1 MSTPETAVKHYRA
14 MLRLQRSARAA
25 AAVAWS
31 SLSAAYLSESWDSV
45 SPALERAVSRLQL
58 DAATRGAG
66 YGGNTLADQGLYEA
80 PEAWVDPSALSGVSS
95 RGASLGAALY
105 SAIPHTKDLIAGG
118 MPERVALARG
128 REVLQMSAATQ
139 VADAGRTAAGLD
151 TFARPKVG
159 YVRMLNPPSCSRCA
173 VLAGRFYRN
182 NEGFQR
188 HPRCDCVHVPTTRT
202 EAASSEGLVHDPYAY
217 FESLPEAAQDKTFGK
232 AQAQA
237 IRDGADL
244 FQVVNARRGMSYAG
258 VSADGS
264 RRGQKVAS
272 DFTREG
278 TTKRGYYGWITGD
291 FTKQGGRYQRTRQAR
306 MTPDAIYAQGLP
318 REATLDLLAKH
329 GYLLP
334 QGQVAEGAI
343 RGAGPVIPRSDLTAA
358 EKRLQTARLRWEAV
372 QDGRNPH
379 GRGPLTPEVAA
390 RVEAD
395 YRRWLASNGQIHT
408 N

>member
-31 SLSAAYLSESWDSV
+31 SLSAAYLSESWGSV

-80 PEAWVDPSALSGVSS
+80 PEAWVDPSSLAGVSS

-159 YVRMLNPPSCSRCA
+159 YVRMLNPPSCSRCS

-182 NEGFQR
+182 NEGFRR

-202 EAASSEGLVHDPYAY
+202 EAAESEGLVHDPYAY
-217 FESLPEAAQDKTFGK
+217 FESLSESAQDKTFGK

-258 VSADGS
+258 VSSDGS
-264 RRGQKVAS
+264 RRGQRVAS

-278 TTKRGYYGWITGD
+278 TTRRALWGGANPKGKRL
-291 FTKQGGRYQRTRQAR
+291 
-306 MTPDAIYAQGLP
+306 TPDAIYAQGLP

-343 RGAGPVIPRSDLTAA
+343 RGAGPVVPRSDLTAA

-379 GRGPLTPEVAA
+379 GRGPLTPEIAA
-390 RVEAD
+390 RVEGD

-408 N
+408 D

>member
-80 PEAWVDPSALSGVSS
+80 PEAWVDPSSLAGVSS

-128 REVLQMSAATQ
+128 REVLQMSAAAQ

-151 TFARPKVG
+151 TFARPRVG
-159 YVRMLNPPSCSRCA
+159 YVRMLNPPSCSRCS
-173 VLAGRFYRN
+173 VLAGRFYRS
-182 NEGFQR
+182 NEGFRR

-202 EAASSEGLVHDPYAY
+202 EAAESEGLVHDPYAY
-217 FESLPEAAQDKTFGK
+217 FESLSESAQDKTFGK

-278 TTKRGYYGWITGD
+278 TTRRALWGGANPKGKRL
-291 FTKQGGRYQRTRQAR
+291 
-306 MTPDAIYAQGLP
+306 TPDAIYAQGLP

-343 RGAGPVIPRSDLTAA
+343 RGAGPVAPRSDLTAA

-379 GRGPLTPEVAA
+379 GRGPLTPEIAA
-390 RVEAD
+390 RVEGD

-408 N
+408 D

>member
-45 SPALERAVSRLQL
+45 SPALVAAVSKLQL

-80 PEAWVDPSALSGVSS
+80 PEAWVDPSSLAGVSS

-118 MPERVALARG
+118 MPERVALSRG
-128 REVLQMSAATQ
+128 REVLQMSAAAQ

-159 YVRMLNPPSCSRCA
+159 YVRMLNPPSCSRCS
-173 VLAGRFYRN
+173 VLAGRFYRS
-182 NEGFQR
+182 NEGFRR

-217 FESLPEAAQDKTFGK
+217 FESLSEAAQDKTFGK

-258 VSADGS
+258 VSSDGS
-264 RRGQKVAS
+264 RRGQRVAS

-278 TTKRGYYGWITGD
+278 TTRRALWGGANPKGKRL
-291 FTKQGGRYQRTRQAR
+291 
-306 MTPDAIYAQGLP
+306 TPDAIYAQGLP

-343 RGAGPVIPRSDLTAA
+343 RGAGPVAPRSDLTAA

-379 GRGPLTPEVAA
+379 GRGPLTPDIAA
-390 RVEAD
+390 RVEGD

-408 N
+408 D

>member
-80 PEAWVDPSALSGVSS
+80 PEAWVDPSSLAGVSS

-159 YVRMLNPPSCSRCA
+159 YVRMLNPPSCSRCS

-202 EAASSEGLVHDPYAY
+202 EAAESEGLVHDPYAY
-217 FESLPEAAQDKTFGK
+217 FESLSESAQDKTFGK

-258 VSADGS
+258 VSSDGS

-278 TTKRGYYGWITGD
+278 TTRRALWGGANPRGKRL
-291 FTKQGGRYQRTRQAR
+291 
-306 MTPDAIYAQGLP
+306 TPDAIYAQGLP

-343 RGAGPVIPRSDLTAA
+343 RGAGPVVPRSDLTAA

>member
-80 PEAWVDPSALSGVSS
+80 PEAWVDPSSLAGVSS

-128 REVLQMSAATQ
+128 REVLQMSAAAQ

-202 EAASSEGLVHDPYAY
+202 EAAESEGLVHDPYAY
-217 FESLPEAAQDKTFGK
+217 FESLSESAQDKTFGK

-258 VSADGS
+258 VSSDGS

-278 TTKRGYYGWITGD
+278 TTRRALWGGANPKGKRL
-291 FTKQGGRYQRTRQAR
+291 
-306 MTPDAIYAQGLP
+306 TPDAIYAQGLP

-379 GRGPLTPEVAA
+379 GRGPLTPEIAA
-390 RVEAD
+390 RVEGD

-408 N
+408 D

>member
-45 SPALERAVSRLQL
+45 SPALVAAVSRLQL

-80 PEAWVDPSALSGVSS
+80 PEAWVDPSSLAGVSS

-128 REVLQMSAATQ
+128 REVLQMSAAAQ

-159 YVRMLNPPSCSRCA
+159 YVRMLNPPSCSRCS

-217 FESLPEAAQDKTFGK
+217 FESLSESAQDKTFGK

-258 VSADGS
+258 VSSDGT
-264 RRGQKVAS
+264 RRGQKVVS

-278 TTKRGYYGWITGD
+278 TTRRALWGGANPKGKRL
-291 FTKQGGRYQRTRQAR
+291 
-306 MTPDAIYAQGLP
+306 TPDAIYAQGLP

-343 RGAGPVIPRSDLTAA
+343 RGAGPVVPRSDLTAA

-379 GRGPLTPEVAA
+379 GRGPLTPEIAA
-390 RVEAD
+390 RVEGD

-408 N
+408 D

>member
-45 SPALERAVSRLQL
+45 SPALVAAVSRLQL

-80 PEAWVDPSALSGVSS
+80 PEAWVDPSSLAGVSS

-151 TFARPKVG
+151 TFARPRVG
-159 YVRMLNPPSCSRCA
+159 YVRMLNPPSCSRCS

-182 NEGFQR
+182 NEGFRR

-202 EAASSEGLVHDPYAY
+202 EAAESEGLVHDPYAY
-217 FESLPEAAQDKTFGK
+217 FESLSESAQDKTFGK

-278 TTKRGYYGWITGD
+278 TTRRALWGGANPRGKRL
-291 FTKQGGRYQRTRQAR
+291 
-306 MTPDAIYAQGLP
+306 TPDAIYAQGLP

-343 RGAGPVIPRSDLTAA
+343 RGAGPVVPRSDLTAA

-390 RVEAD
+390 RVEGD

-408 N
+408 D

>member
-66 YGGNTLADQGLYEA
+66 YGGNTLAAQGLYEA
-80 PEAWVDPSALSGVSS
+80 PEAWVDPSSLAGVSS

-128 REVLQMSAATQ
+128 REVLQMSAAAQ

-159 YVRMLNPPSCSRCA
+159 YVRMLNPPSCSRCS

-182 NEGFQR
+182 NEGFRR
-188 HPRCDCVHVPTTRT
+188 HPRCDCIHVPTTRT
-202 EAASSEGLVHDPYAY
+202 EAAESEGLVHDPYAY
-217 FESLPEAAQDKTFGK
+217 FESLSEAAQDKTFGK

-258 VSADGS
+258 VSADGT
-264 RRGQKVAS
+264 RRGQKGVS

-278 TTKRGYYGWITGD
+278 TTRRALWGGTNPRGKRL
-291 FTKQGGRYQRTRQAR
+291 
-306 MTPDAIYAQGLP
+306 TPDAIYAQGLP
-318 REATLDLLAKH
+318 REETLDLLAKH

-343 RGAGPVIPRSDLTAA
+343 RGAGPVVPRSGLTAA

-379 GRGPLTPEVAA
+379 GRGPLTPEIAA
-390 RVEAD
+390 RVEGD

-408 N
+408 D

>member
-66 YGGNTLADQGLYEA
+66 YGARTLADQGLYEA
-80 PEAWVDPSALSGVSS
+80 PEAWVDPSSLAGVSS

-278 TTKRGYYGWITGD
+278 TTRRALWGGANPKGKRL
-291 FTKQGGRYQRTRQAR
+291 
-306 MTPDAIYAQGLP
+306 TPDAIYAQGLP

-343 RGAGPVIPRSDLTAA
+343 RGAGPVVPRSDLTAA

-379 GRGPLTPEVAA
+379 GRGPLTPEIAA
-390 RVEAD
+390 RVEGD

-408 N
+408 D

>member
-45 SPALERAVSRLQL
+45 SPALVAAVSKLQL

-80 PEAWVDPSALSGVSS
+80 PEAWVDPSSLAGVSS

-118 MPERVALARG
+118 MPERVALSRG
-128 REVLQMSAATQ
+128 REVLQMSAAAQ

-159 YVRMLNPPSCSRCA
+159 YVRMLNPPSCSRCS
-173 VLAGRFYRN
+173 VLAGRFYRS
-182 NEGFQR
+182 NEGFRR

-217 FESLPEAAQDKTFGK
+217 FESLSEAAQDKTFGK

-258 VSADGS
+258 VSSDGS
-264 RRGQKVAS
+264 RRGQRVAS

-278 TTKRGYYGWITGD
+278 TTRRALWGGANPKGKRL
-291 FTKQGGRYQRTRQAR
+291 
-306 MTPDAIYAQGLP
+306 TPDAIYAQGLP

-343 RGAGPVIPRSDLTAA
+343 RGAGPVAPRSDLTAA

-390 RVEAD
+390 RVEGD

-408 N
+408 D

>member
-45 SPALERAVSRLQL
+45 SPALVAAVSKLQL

-80 PEAWVDPSALSGVSS
+80 PEAWVDPSSLAGVSS

-128 REVLQMSAATQ
+128 REVLQMSAAAQ

-151 TFARPKVG
+151 TFARPRVG
-159 YVRMLNPPSCSRCA
+159 YVRMLNPPSCSRCS

-182 NEGFQR
+182 NEGFRR

-202 EAASSEGLVHDPYAY
+202 EAAESEGLVHDPYAY
-217 FESLPEAAQDKTFGK
+217 FESLSESAQDKTFGK

-264 RRGQKVAS
+264 RRGQKVVS

-278 TTKRGYYGWITGD
+278 TTRRALWGGTNPRGKRL
-291 FTKQGGRYQRTRQAR
+291 
-306 MTPDAIYAQGLP
+306 TPDAIYAQGLP

-334 QGQVAEGAI
+334 QGQVSEGAI

-379 GRGPLTPEVAA
+379 GRGPLTPEIAA
-390 RVEAD
+390 RVEGD

-408 N
+408 D

>member
-45 SPALERAVSRLQL
+45 SPALVAAVSKLQL

-80 PEAWVDPSALSGVSS
+80 PEAWVDPSSLAGVSS

-105 SAIPHTKDLIAGG
+105 SAIPHTKDLISGG

-128 REVLQMSAATQ
+128 REVLQMSAAAQ

-151 TFARPKVG
+151 TFARPRVG
-159 YVRMLNPPSCSRCA
+159 YVRMLNPPSCSRCS

-182 NEGFQR
+182 NEGFRR
-188 HPRCDCVHVPTTRT
+188 HPRCDCIHVPTTRT
-202 EAASSEGLVHDPYAY
+202 EAAESEGLVHDPYAY
-217 FESLPEAAQDKTFGK
+217 FESLSESAQDKTFGK

-258 VSADGS
+258 VSADGT

-278 TTKRGYYGWITGD
+278 TTRRALWGGANPRGKRL
-291 FTKQGGRYQRTRQAR
+291 
-306 MTPDAIYAQGLP
+306 TPDAIYAQGLP

-379 GRGPLTPEVAA
+379 GRGPLTPEIAA
-390 RVEAD
+390 RVEGD

-408 N
+408 D

>member
-80 PEAWVDPSALSGVSS
+80 PEAWVDPSSLAGVSS

-128 REVLQMSAATQ
+128 REVLQMSAAAQ

-151 TFARPKVG
+151 TFARPRVG
-159 YVRMLNPPSCSRCA
+159 YVRMLNPPSCSRCS

-202 EAASSEGLVHDPYAY
+202 EAAESEGLVHDPYAY
-217 FESLPEAAQDKTFGK
+217 FESLSESAQDKTFGK

-258 VSADGS
+258 VSADGT

-278 TTKRGYYGWITGD
+278 TTRRALWGGANPKGKRL
-291 FTKQGGRYQRTRQAR
+291 
-306 MTPDAIYAQGLP
+306 TPDAIYAQGLP

-343 RGAGPVIPRSDLTAA
+343 RGAGPVVPRSDLTAA

-390 RVEAD
+390 RVEGD

-408 N
+408 D

>member
-31 SLSAAYLSESWDSV
+31 SLSAAYLSESWGSV

-80 PEAWVDPSALSGVSS
+80 PEAWVDPSSLAGVSS

-118 MPERVALARG
+118 MPERVALSRG
-128 REVLQMSAATQ
+128 REVLQMSAAAQ

-159 YVRMLNPPSCSRCA
+159 YVRMLNPPSCSRCS

-202 EAASSEGLVHDPYAY
+202 EAAESEGLVHDPYAY
-217 FESLPEAAQDKTFGK
+217 FESLSESAQDKTFGK

-258 VSADGS
+258 VSADGT
-264 RRGQKVAS
+264 RRGQKVVS

-278 TTKRGYYGWITGD
+278 TSKRALW
-291 FTKQGGRYQRTRQAR
+291 GGANPKGKRL
-306 MTPDAIYAQGLP
+306 TPDAIYAQGLP

-343 RGAGPVIPRSDLTAA
+343 RGAGPVAPRSDLTAA

-379 GRGPLTPEVAA
+379 GRGPLTPEIAA
-390 RVEAD
+390 RVEGD

-408 N
+408 D

>member
-80 PEAWVDPSALSGVSS
+80 PEAWVDPSSLAGVSS

-151 TFARPKVG
+151 TFARPRVG
-159 YVRMLNPPSCSRCA
+159 YVRMLNPPSCSRCS

-202 EAASSEGLVHDPYAY
+202 EAAESEGLVHDPYAY
-217 FESLPEAAQDKTFGK
+217 FESLSESAQDKTFGK

-258 VSADGS
+258 VSSDGT
-264 RRGQKVAS
+264 RRGQKVVS

-278 TTKRGYYGWITGD
+278 TSKRALW
-291 FTKQGGRYQRTRQAR
+291 GGVNRGGQRL
-306 MTPDAIYAQGLP
+306 TPDAIYAKGLP

-343 RGAGPVIPRSDLTAA
+343 RGAGPVVPRSDLTAA

-379 GRGPLTPEVAA
+379 GRGPLTPEIAA
-390 RVEAD
+390 RVEGD

>member
-80 PEAWVDPSALSGVSS
+80 PEAWVDPSSLAGVSS

-128 REVLQMSAATQ
+128 REVLQMSAAAQ

-151 TFARPKVG
+151 TFARPRVG
-159 YVRMLNPPSCSRCA
+159 YVRMLNPPSCSRCS

-202 EAASSEGLVHDPYAY
+202 EAAESEGLVHDPYAY
-217 FESLPEAAQDKTFGK
+217 FESLSESAQDKTFGK

-258 VSADGS
+258 VSADGT
-264 RRGQKVAS
+264 RRGQKVVS

-278 TTKRGYYGWITGD
+278 TTRRALWGGANPRGKRL
-291 FTKQGGRYQRTRQAR
+291 
-306 MTPDAIYAQGLP
+306 TPDAIYAQGLP

-379 GRGPLTPEVAA
+379 GQGPLTPEIAA
-390 RVEAD
+390 RVEGD

-408 N
+408 D

>member
-31 SLSAAYLSESWDSV
+31 SLSAAYLSESWGSV

-66 YGGNTLADQGLYEA
+66 YGARTLADQGLYEA
-80 PEAWVDPSALSGVSS
+80 PEAWVDPSSLAGVSS

-105 SAIPHTKDLIAGG
+105 SAIPHTKDLISGG

-128 REVLQMSAATQ
+128 REVLQMSAAAQ

-159 YVRMLNPPSCSRCA
+159 YVRMLNPPSCSRCS

-182 NEGFQR
+182 NEGFRR

-202 EAASSEGLVHDPYAY
+202 EAAESEGLVHDPYAY
-217 FESLPEAAQDKTFGK
+217 FESLSESAQDKTFGK

-258 VSADGS
+258 VSADGT
-264 RRGQKVAS
+264 RRGQKVVS

-278 TTKRGYYGWITGD
+278 TTRRALWGGTNPRGKRL
-291 FTKQGGRYQRTRQAR
+291 
-306 MTPDAIYAQGLP
+306 TPDAIYAQGLP
-318 REATLDLLAKH
+318 REATLVLLAKH

-343 RGAGPVIPRSDLTAA
+343 RGAGPVVPRSDLTAA

-390 RVEAD
+390 RVEGG

-408 N
+408 D

>member
-14 MLRLQRSARAA
+14 MVRLQRSARAA

-45 SPALERAVSRLQL
+45 SPALVAAVSRLQL

-80 PEAWVDPSALSGVSS
+80 PEAWVDPSSLAGVSS

-118 MPERVALARG
+118 MPERVALSRG
-128 REVLQMSAATQ
+128 REVLQMSAAAQ

-159 YVRMLNPPSCSRCA
+159 YVRMLNPPSCSRCS
-173 VLAGRFYRN
+173 VLAGRFYRS
-182 NEGFQR
+182 NEGFRR

-217 FESLPEAAQDKTFGK
+217 FESLSEAAQDKTFGK

-258 VSADGS
+258 VSSDGS
-264 RRGQKVAS
+264 RRGQRVAS

-278 TTKRGYYGWITGD
+278 TTRRALWGGANPKGKRL
-291 FTKQGGRYQRTRQAR
+291 
-306 MTPDAIYAQGLP
+306 TPDAIYAQGLP

-343 RGAGPVIPRSDLTAA
+343 RGAGPVAPRSDLTAA

-379 GRGPLTPEVAA
+379 GRGPLTPDIAA
-390 RVEAD
+390 RVEGD

-408 N
+408 D

>member
-45 SPALERAVSRLQL
+45 SPALVAAVSKLQL

-80 PEAWVDPSALSGVSS
+80 PEAWVDPSSLAGVSS

-128 REVLQMSAATQ
+128 REVLQMSAAAQ

-159 YVRMLNPPSCSRCA
+159 YVRMLNPPSCSRCS

-182 NEGFQR
+182 NEGFRR
-188 HPRCDCVHVPTTRT
+188 HPRCDCIHVPTTRT
-202 EAASSEGLVHDPYAY
+202 EAAESEGLVHDPYAY
-217 FESLPEAAQDKTFGK
+217 FESLSESAQDKTFGK

-278 TTKRGYYGWITGD
+278 TTRRALWGGANPRGKRL
-291 FTKQGGRYQRTRQAR
+291 
-306 MTPDAIYAQGLP
+306 TPDAIYAQGLP

-379 GRGPLTPEVAA
+379 GRGPLTPEIAA
-390 RVEAD
+390 RVEGD

-408 N
+408 D

>member
-45 SPALERAVSRLQL
+45 SPALVAAVSRLQL

-80 PEAWVDPSALSGVSS
+80 PEAWVDPSSLAGVSS

-118 MPERVALARG
+118 MPERVALSRG
-128 REVLQMSAATQ
+128 REVLQMSAAAQ

-159 YVRMLNPPSCSRCA
+159 YVRMLNPPSCSRCS
-173 VLAGRFYRN
+173 VLAGRFYRS
-182 NEGFQR
+182 NEGFRR

-217 FESLPEAAQDKTFGK
+217 FESLSEAAQDKTFGK

-258 VSADGS
+258 VSSDGS

-278 TTKRGYYGWITGD
+278 TTRRALWGGANPKGKRL
-291 FTKQGGRYQRTRQAR
+291 
-306 MTPDAIYAQGLP
+306 TPDAIYAQGLP

-343 RGAGPVIPRSDLTAA
+343 RGAGPVAPRSDLTAA

-379 GRGPLTPEVAA
+379 GRGPLTPDIAA
-390 RVEAD
+390 RVEGD

-408 N
+408 D

>member
-80 PEAWVDPSALSGVSS
+80 PEAWVDPSSLAGVSS

-105 SAIPHTKDLIAGG
+105 SAIPHTKDLISGG

-128 REVLQMSAATQ
+128 REVLQMSAAAQ

-151 TFARPKVG
+151 TFARPRVG
-159 YVRMLNPPSCSRCA
+159 YVRMLNPPSCSRCS

-182 NEGFQR
+182 NEGFRR
-188 HPRCDCVHVPTTRT
+188 HPRCDCIHVPTTRT
-202 EAASSEGLVHDPYAY
+202 EAAESEGLVHDPYAY
-217 FESLPEAAQDKTFGK
+217 FESLSESAQDKTFGK

-278 TTKRGYYGWITGD
+278 TTRRALWGGANPRGKRL
-291 FTKQGGRYQRTRQAR
+291 
-306 MTPDAIYAQGLP
+306 TPDAIYAQGLP

-379 GRGPLTPEVAA
+379 GRGPLTPEIAA
-390 RVEAD
+390 RVEGD

-408 N
+408 D

>member
-45 SPALERAVSRLQL
+45 SPALVRAVSRLQL

-80 PEAWVDPSALSGVSS
+80 PEAWVDPSSLAGVSS

-151 TFARPKVG
+151 TFARPRVG
-159 YVRMLNPPSCSRCA
+159 YVRMLNPPSCSRCS

-202 EAASSEGLVHDPYAY
+202 EAAESEGLIHDPYAY
-217 FESLPEAAQDKTFGK
+217 FESLSESAQDKTFGK

-244 FQVVNARRGMSYAG
+244 FQVVNSRRGMSYAG
-258 VSADGS
+258 VSADGT
-264 RRGQKVAS
+264 RRGQKVVS

-278 TTKRGYYGWITGD
+278 TTRRALWGGANPKGKRL
-291 FTKQGGRYQRTRQAR
+291 
-306 MTPDAIYAQGLP
+306 TPDAIYAQGLP

-343 RGAGPVIPRSDLTAA
+343 RGAGPVAPRSDLTAA

-379 GRGPLTPEVAA
+379 GRGPLTPEIAA
-390 RVEAD
+390 RVEGD

-408 N
+408 D

>member
-80 PEAWVDPSALSGVSS
+80 PEAWVDPSSLAGVSS

-118 MPERVALARG
+118 MPERVALSRG
-128 REVLQMSAATQ
+128 REVLQMSAAAQ

-159 YVRMLNPPSCSRCA
+159 YVRMLNPPSCSRCS
-173 VLAGRFYRN
+173 VLAGRFYRS
-182 NEGFQR
+182 NEGFRR

-217 FESLPEAAQDKTFGK
+217 FESLSEAAQDKTFGK

-258 VSADGS
+258 VSSDGS
-264 RRGQKVAS
+264 RRGQRVAS

-278 TTKRGYYGWITGD
+278 TTRRALWGGANPKGKRL
-291 FTKQGGRYQRTRQAR
+291 
-306 MTPDAIYAQGLP
+306 TPDAIYAQGLP

-343 RGAGPVIPRSDLTAA
+343 RGAGPVAPRSDLTAA

-379 GRGPLTPEVAA
+379 GRGPLTPDIAA
-390 RVEAD
+390 RVEGD

-408 N
+408 D

>member
-31 SLSAAYLSESWDSV
+31 SLSAAYLSESWDSA
-45 SPALERAVSRLQL
+45 SPALVRAVSRLQL

-80 PEAWVDPSALSGVSS
+80 PEAWVDPSSLAGVSS

-105 SAIPHTKDLIAGG
+105 SAIPHTKDLISGG

-128 REVLQMSAATQ
+128 REVLQMSAAAQ

-151 TFARPKVG
+151 TFARPRVG
-159 YVRMLNPPSCSRCA
+159 YVRMLNPPSCSRCS

-182 NEGFQR
+182 NEGFRR
-188 HPRCDCVHVPTTRT
+188 HPRCDCIHVPTTRT
-202 EAASSEGLVHDPYAY
+202 EAAESEGLVHDPYAY
-217 FESLPEAAQDKTFGK
+217 FESLSESAQDKTFGK

-258 VSADGS
+258 VSSDGS

-278 TTKRGYYGWITGD
+278 TTRRALWGGANPKGKRL
-291 FTKQGGRYQRTRQAR
+291 
-306 MTPDAIYAQGLP
+306 TPDAIYAQGLP

-379 GRGPLTPEVAA
+379 GRGPLTPEIAA
-390 RVEAD
+390 RVEGD

-408 N
+408 D

>member
-45 SPALERAVSRLQL
+45 SPALVAAVSKLQL

-80 PEAWVDPSALSGVSS
+80 PEAWVDPSSLAGVSS

-128 REVLQMSAATQ
+128 REVLQMSAAAQ

-151 TFARPKVG
+151 TFARPRVG
-159 YVRMLNPPSCSRCA
+159 YVRMLNPPSCSRCS

-202 EAASSEGLVHDPYAY
+202 EAAESEGLVHDPYAY
-217 FESLPEAAQDKTFGK
+217 FESLSESAQDKTFGK

-278 TTKRGYYGWITGD
+278 TTRRALW
-291 FTKQGGRYQRTRQAR
+291 GGANPKGRRL
-306 MTPDAIYAQGLP
+306 TPDAIYAQGLP

-379 GRGPLTPEVAA
+379 GRGPLTPEIAA
-390 RVEAD
+390 RVEGD

-408 N
+408 D

>member
-66 YGGNTLADQGLYEA
+66 YGARTLADQGLYEA
-80 PEAWVDPSALSGVSS
+80 PEAWVDPSSLAGVSS

-118 MPERVALARG
+118 MPERVALSRG
-128 REVLQMSAATQ
+128 REVLQMSAAAQ

-159 YVRMLNPPSCSRCA
+159 YVRMLNPPSCSRCS

-182 NEGFQR
+182 NEGFRR

-202 EAASSEGLVHDPYAY
+202 EAAESEGLVHDPYAY
-217 FESLPEAAQDKTFGK
+217 FESLSESAQDKTFGK

-258 VSADGS
+258 VSSDGS

-278 TTKRGYYGWITGD
+278 TTRRALWGGANPKGKRL
-291 FTKQGGRYQRTRQAR
+291 
-306 MTPDAIYAQGLP
+306 TPDAIYAQGLP

-358 EKRLQTARLRWEAV
+358 ENRLQTARLRWEAV

-379 GRGPLTPEVAA
+379 GRGPLTPEIAA
-390 RVEAD
+390 RVEGD

-408 N
+408 D

>member
-45 SPALERAVSRLQL
+45 SPALVAAVSKIQL

-80 PEAWVDPSALSGVSS
+80 PEAWVDPSSLAGVSS

-151 TFARPKVG
+151 TFARPRVG
-159 YVRMLNPPSCSRCA
+159 YVRMLNPPSCSRCS

-202 EAASSEGLVHDPYAY
+202 EAAESEGLIHDPYAY
-217 FESLPEAAQDKTFGK
+217 FESLSESAQDKTFGK

-258 VSADGS
+258 VSADGT
-264 RRGQKVAS
+264 RRGQKVVS

-278 TTKRGYYGWITGD
+278 TTRRALWGGANPKGKRL
-291 FTKQGGRYQRTRQAR
+291 
-306 MTPDAIYAQGLP
+306 TPDAIYAQGLP

-334 QGQVAEGAI
+334 QGQVVEGAI
-343 RGAGPVIPRSDLTAA
+343 RGAGPVVPRSDLTAA

-379 GRGPLTPEVAA
+379 GRGPLTPEIAA
-390 RVEAD
+390 RVEGD

-408 N
+408 D

>member
-66 YGGNTLADQGLYEA
+66 YGARTLADQGLYEA
-80 PEAWVDPSALSGVSS
+80 PEAWVDPSSLAGVSS

-118 MPERVALARG
+118 MPERVALAHG
-128 REVLQMSAATQ
+128 REVLQMSAAAQ

-159 YVRMLNPPSCSRCA
+159 YVRMLNPPSCSRCS

-202 EAASSEGLVHDPYAY
+202 EAAESEGLVHDPYAY
-217 FESLPEAAQDKTFGK
+217 FESLSESAQDKTFGK

-237 IRDGADL
+237 IRGGGDL

-258 VSADGS
+258 VSSDGS

-272 DFTREG
+272 DFTSEG
-278 TTKRGYYGWITGD
+278 TTRRALWGGANPRGKRL
-291 FTKQGGRYQRTRQAR
+291 
-306 MTPDAIYAQGLP
+306 TPDAIYAQGLP

-343 RGAGPVIPRSDLTAA
+343 RGAGPVVPRSDLTAA

-390 RVEAD
+390 RVEGD

>member
-31 SLSAAYLSESWDSV
+31 SLSAAYLSESWDSA

-80 PEAWVDPSALSGVSS
+80 PEAWVDPSSLAGVSS

-118 MPERVALARG
+118 MPERVALSRG
-128 REVLQMSAATQ
+128 REVLQMSAAAQ

-159 YVRMLNPPSCSRCA
+159 YVRMLNPPSCSRCS

-278 TTKRGYYGWITGD
+278 ATRRALWGGANPKGKRL
-291 FTKQGGRYQRTRQAR
+291 
-306 MTPDAIYAQGLP
+306 TPDAIYAQGLP

-343 RGAGPVIPRSDLTAA
+343 RGAGPVAPRSDLTAA

-379 GRGPLTPEVAA
+379 GRGPLTPDIAA
-390 RVEAD
+390 RVEGD

-408 N
+408 D

>member
-66 YGGNTLADQGLYEA
+66 YGARTLADQGLYEA
-80 PEAWVDPSALSGVSS
+80 PEAWVDPSSLAGVSS

-278 TTKRGYYGWITGD
+278 TTRRALWGGANPKGKRL
-291 FTKQGGRYQRTRQAR
+291 
-306 MTPDAIYAQGLP
+306 TPDAIYAQGLP

-343 RGAGPVIPRSDLTAA
+343 RGAGPAVPRSDLTAA

-379 GRGPLTPEVAA
+379 GRGPLTPEIAA
-390 RVEAD
+390 RVEGD

-408 N
+408 D

>member
-1 MSTPETAVKHYRA
+1 MKHYRA

-25 AAVAWS
+25 AGVAWS

-45 SPALERAVSRLQL
+45 SPALAAAVSKLQL

-80 PEAWVDPSALSGVSS
+80 PEAWVDPSSLAGVSS

-105 SAIPHTKDLIAGG
+105 SAIPHTKDMIAGG

-128 REVLQMSAATQ
+128 REVLQMSAAAQ

-151 TFARPKVG
+151 TFARPRVG
-159 YVRMLNPPSCSRCA
+159 YVRMLNPPSCSRCS

-202 EAASSEGLVHDPYAY
+202 EAAESEGLIHDPYAY
-217 FESLPEAAQDKTFGK
+217 FESLSESAQDKTFGK

-258 VSADGS
+258 VSADGT
-264 RRGQKVAS
+264 RRGQKVVS

-278 TTKRGYYGWITGD
+278 TPRRALWGGANPRGKRL
-291 FTKQGGRYQRTRQAR
+291 
-306 MTPDAIYAQGLP
+306 TPDAIYAQGLP

>member
-45 SPALERAVSRLQL
+45 SPALVAAVSKIQL

-80 PEAWVDPSALSGVSS
+80 PEAWVDPSSLAGVSS

-128 REVLQMSAATQ
+128 REVLQMSAAAQ

-151 TFARPKVG
+151 TFARPRVG
-159 YVRMLNPPSCSRCA
+159 YVRMLNPPSCSRCS

-202 EAASSEGLVHDPYAY
+202 EAAESEGLVHDPYAY
-217 FESLPEAAQDKTFGK
+217 FESLSESAQDKTFGK

-258 VSADGS
+258 VSADGT
-264 RRGQKVAS
+264 RRGQKVVS

-278 TTKRGYYGWITGD
+278 TTRRALWGGANPKGKRL
-291 FTKQGGRYQRTRQAR
+291 
-306 MTPDAIYAQGLP
+306 TPDAIYAQGLP

-379 GRGPLTPEVAA
+379 GRGPLTPEIAA
-390 RVEAD
+390 RVEGD

-408 N
+408 D

>member
-80 PEAWVDPSALSGVSS
+80 PEAWVDPSSLAGVSS

-128 REVLQMSAATQ
+128 REVLQMSAAAQ

-151 TFARPKVG
+151 TFARPRVG
-159 YVRMLNPPSCSRCA
+159 YVRMLNPPSCSRCS
-173 VLAGRFYRN
+173 VLAGRFYRS
-182 NEGFQR
+182 NEGFRR

-202 EAASSEGLVHDPYAY
+202 EAAESEGLVHDPYAY
-217 FESLPEAAQDKTFGK
+217 FESLSESAQDKTFGK

-258 VSADGS
+258 VSADGT
-264 RRGQKVAS
+264 RRGQKVVS

-278 TTKRGYYGWITGD
+278 TTRRALWGGANPKGKRL
-291 FTKQGGRYQRTRQAR
+291 
-306 MTPDAIYAQGLP
+306 TPDAIYAQGLP

-379 GRGPLTPEVAA
+379 GRGPLTPEIAA
-390 RVEAD
+390 RVEGD

-408 N
+408 D

>member
-80 PEAWVDPSALSGVSS
+80 PEAWVDPSSLAGVSS

-128 REVLQMSAATQ
+128 REVLQMSAAAQ

-151 TFARPKVG
+151 TFARPRVG
-159 YVRMLNPPSCSRCA
+159 YVRMLNPPSCSRCS

-182 NEGFQR
+182 NEGFRR
-188 HPRCDCVHVPTTRT
+188 HPRCDCMHVPTTRT
-202 EAASSEGLVHDPYAY
+202 EAAESEGLVHDPYAY
-217 FESLPEAAQDKTFGK
+217 FESLSESAQDKTFGK

-258 VSADGS
+258 VSSDGS

-278 TTKRGYYGWITGD
+278 TTRRALWGGANPKGKRL
-291 FTKQGGRYQRTRQAR
+291 
-306 MTPDAIYAQGLP
+306 TPDAIYAQGLP

-379 GRGPLTPEVAA
+379 GRGPLTPEIAA
-390 RVEAD
+390 RVEGD

-408 N
+408 D

>member
-31 SLSAAYLSESWDSV
+31 SLSVAYLSESWGSV

-66 YGGNTLADQGLYEA
+66 YGARALADQGLYEA
-80 PEAWVDPSALSGVSS
+80 PEAWVDPSSLAGVSS

-105 SAIPHTKDLIAGG
+105 SAIPHTKDLISGG

-151 TFARPKVG
+151 TFARPRVG
-159 YVRMLNPPSCSRCA
+159 YVRMLNPPSCSRCS

-202 EAASSEGLVHDPYAY
+202 EAAESEGLVHDPYAY
-217 FESLPEAAQDKTFGK
+217 FESLSESAQDKTFGK

-258 VSADGS
+258 VSSDGS
-264 RRGQKVAS
+264 RRGQRVAS

-278 TTKRGYYGWITGD
+278 TTRRALWGGANPRGKRL
-291 FTKQGGRYQRTRQAR
+291 
-306 MTPDAIYAQGLP
+306 TPDAIYAQGLP

-358 EKRLQTARLRWEAV
+358 EKLLQTARLRWEAV

-379 GRGPLTPEVAA
+379 GRGPLTPEIAA
-390 RVEAD
+390 RVEGD

>member
-80 PEAWVDPSALSGVSS
+80 PEAWVDPSSLAGVSS

-159 YVRMLNPPSCSRCA
+159 YVRMLNPPSCSRCS

-182 NEGFQR
+182 NEGFRR

-202 EAASSEGLVHDPYAY
+202 EAAESEGLVHDPYAY
-217 FESLPEAAQDKTFGK
+217 FESLSESAQDKTFGK

-258 VSADGS
+258 VSSDGS

-278 TTKRGYYGWITGD
+278 TTRRALWGGANPKGKRL
-291 FTKQGGRYQRTRQAR
+291 
-306 MTPDAIYAQGLP
+306 TPDAIYAQGLP

-408 N
+408 D

>member
-1 MSTPETAVKHYRA
+1 M
-14 MLRLQRSARAA
+14 
-25 AAVAWS
+25 
-31 SLSAAYLSESWDSV
+31 
-45 SPALERAVSRLQL
+45 RAV
-58 DAATRGAG
+58 
-66 YGGNTLADQGLYEA
+66 
-80 PEAWVDPSALSGVSS
+80 
-95 RGASLGAALY
+95 
-105 SAIPHTKDLIAGG
+105 
-118 MPERVALARG
+118 
-128 REVLQMSAATQ
+128 
-139 VADAGRTAAGLD
+139 
-151 TFARPKVG
+151 
-159 YVRMLNPPSCSRCA
+159 
-173 VLAGRFYRN
+173 FYRN

-202 EAASSEGLVHDPYAY
+202 EAAESEGLVHDPYAY
-217 FESLPEAAQDKTFGK
+217 FESLSESAQDKTFGK

-264 RRGQKVAS
+264 RRGQRVAS

-278 TTKRGYYGWITGD
+278 TTRRALWGGANPKGKRL
-291 FTKQGGRYQRTRQAR
+291 
-306 MTPDAIYAQGLP
+306 TPDAIYAQGLP

-343 RGAGPVIPRSDLTAA
+343 RGAGPVVPRSDLTAA
-358 EKRLQTARLRWEAV
+358 EKRLQTARLRWEAI

-379 GRGPLTPEVAA
+379 GRGPLTPEIAA
-390 RVEAD
+390 RVEGD

>member
-31 SLSAAYLSESWDSV
+31 SLSAAYLSESWGSV

-80 PEAWVDPSALSGVSS
+80 PEAWVDPSSLAGVSS
-95 RGASLGAALY
+95 RGAPLGAALY

-128 REVLQMSAATQ
+128 REVLQISAAAQ

-151 TFARPKVG
+151 TFARPRVG
-159 YVRMLNPPSCSRCA
+159 YVRMLNPPSCSRCS

-182 NEGFQR
+182 NEGFRR

-202 EAASSEGLVHDPYAY
+202 EAAESEGLVHDPYAY
-217 FESLPEAAQDKTFGK
+217 FESLSESAQDKTFGK

-258 VSADGS
+258 VSSDGS

-278 TTKRGYYGWITGD
+278 ATRRALWGGANPKGKRL
-291 FTKQGGRYQRTRQAR
+291 
-306 MTPDAIYAQGLP
+306 TPDAIYAQGLP

-343 RGAGPVIPRSDLTAA
+343 RGAGPVIPRSGLTAA
-358 EKRLQTARLRWEAV
+358 EKRLQTARLRWGAV

-379 GRGPLTPEVAA
+379 GRGPLTPEIAA